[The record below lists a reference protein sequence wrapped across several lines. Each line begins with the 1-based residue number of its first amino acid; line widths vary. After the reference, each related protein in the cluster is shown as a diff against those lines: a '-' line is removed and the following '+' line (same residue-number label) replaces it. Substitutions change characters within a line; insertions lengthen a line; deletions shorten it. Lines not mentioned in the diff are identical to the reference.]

1 MFISSSPDAGVC
13 YHAETEKAKN
23 GIPMSRQNRNGFLRT
38 FGERGQ
44 VQWERWQQS
53 LRRGIEDA
61 LFEKVKF
68 RSAEHLSLE

>member
-1 MFISSSPDAGVC
+1 MWPQGDI
-13 YHAETEKAKN
+13 
-23 GIPMSRQNRNGFLRT
+23 IRFLRT
-38 FGERGQ
+38 FGERDQ